1 MPALKIVLCK
11 GKSVMRV
18 LSVMMLF
25 GVLVGLSGCGAKPPP
40 EFSGRWKPVNRFA
53 AETQAIPLVG
63 AYTFYAAPVD
73 GTLKGLLTR
82 WAEDAKLG
90 LSYQLPNDYT
100 LHKPVSALRATT
112 AEQAAA
118 ELNAIYTSQGVEV
131 LLEGATFVVRQRSG
145 SEAP

>member
-1 MPALKIVLCK
+1 MRVLKIVMLCAA
-11 GKSVMRV
+11 
-18 LSVMMLF
+18 F
-25 GVLVGLSGCGAKPPP
+25 TGLLGCGAKPPP

-63 AYTFYAAPVD
+63 EYTFYAAPVD

-112 AEQAAA
+112 AQQAAT
-118 ELNAIYTSQGVEV
+118 ELSAIYAAQGVEV
-131 LLEGATFVVRQRSG
+131 LVEGATFVVRQRSG
-145 SEAP
+145 SEVP